1 MLRTTKINLLGR
13 SIGIELVDMSG
24 ANELIS
30 GFDYNSGV
38 ANYERNLITIEKRH
52 DAFVTLLHEIAH
64 FWLQLTGQYYAES
77 YNREMVVEFFGRL
90 ATQLILENGADIF
103 KKLKLFC
110 E

>member
-1 MLRTTKINLLGR
+1 MSKIAKINLLSR
-13 SIGIELVDMSG
+13 SIDILLVDTTDASD
-24 ANELIS
+24 LIAD
-30 GFDYNSGV
+30 FTYNSGV

-90 ATQLILENGADIF
+90 ATQLILENGEDIF